1 MRSIKS
7 LAREAYINR
16 YAFHKVTI
24 ATDGTMLGHWE
35 KSWIDPVKLGNIH
48 DCSTFEKPSKTGVQF
63 RNRDFVVFTFGMGVL
78 K

>member
-35 KSWIDPVKLGNIH
+35 KTWLDSVKLGNIN
-48 DCSTFEKPSKTGVQF
+48 DCSTFTKSSRTGVQF
-63 RNRDFVVFTFGMGVL
+63 RNRDSVVFTFGMDVL